1 MDYEE
6 VLNTIQAEVNKRKID
21 FSILRSAIISF
32 KVNFGKT
39 ISTEFLKNLI
49 EGTDRKKENKIY
61 NIVKGLGFEM
71 DFKNKYFSEWV
82 CENYKTEV
90 VEYYKG
96 KDGNIYIKNSKI
108 VEISKPFIA
117 TKVKTFRQFLI

>member
-21 FSILRSAIISF
+21 FSILRSAILCLKTDFNKVIGVDFLRSF
-32 KVNFGKT
+32 
-39 ISTEFLKNLI
+39 I
-49 EGTDRKKENKIY
+49 EGTERKKENKIY

-71 DFKNKYFSEWV
+71 GFKNKYFSCWDNET
-82 CENYKTEV
+82 YKTEV

-117 TKVKTFRQFLI
+117 NKVKTFRQFLI